1 MKWNIAESTVAE
13 PEQRI
18 ARRHLLLAGSVN
30 CVREIPLPTNA
41 SRNRS
46 CGQMIVN
53 LRNRQPQL
61 RFTALFARALRFGRA
76 EFCSLTAP
84 RCADSTD
91 CNGQD
96 LTWQSRSVF
105 DTLGRGRVAGVGAQR
120 NPGVVRCGTSIVPGL
135 PSLRFVQPRPPRR
148 RGHEIREGISA
159 AHVAE
164 GISQSASAA
173 RAFHQHG
180 LPLNKSMDRDRGCRP
195 RGGNGSRSLREPGWF
210 DRSRVCRSLA

>member
-61 RFTALFARALRFGRA
+61 RFTG
-76 EFCSLTAP
+76 TP
-84 RCADSTD
+84 
-91 CNGQD
+91 NM
-96 LTWQSRSVF
+96 
-105 DTLGRGRVAGVGAQR
+105 GV
-120 NPGVVRCGTSIVPGL
+120 N
-135 PSLRFVQPRPPRR
+135 
-148 RGHEIREGISA
+148 
-159 AHVAE
+159 
-164 GISQSASAA
+164 
-173 RAFHQHG
+173 
-180 LPLNKSMDRDRGCRP
+180 
-195 RGGNGSRSLREPGWF
+195 
-210 DRSRVCRSLA
+210 

>member
-1 MKWNIAESTVAE
+1 MNWNIAESTVAE

-76 EFCSLTAP
+76 EFCSSTAP
-84 RCADSTD
+84 RCAESTD
-91 CNGQD
+91 FNGQD
-96 LTWQSRSVF
+96 LIWQSRSVF
-105 DTLGRGRVAGVGAQR
+105 DTLRRGRINSKNVSRSIHSEQPASLHNCDWLVGTPESSNNEPHACESGNR
-120 NPGVVRCGTSIVPGL
+120 NTSNN
-135 PSLRFVQPRPPRR
+135 QTHDPPR
-148 RGHEIREGISA
+148 ECAVE
-159 AHVAE
+159 E
-164 GISQSASAA
+164 C
-173 RAFHQHG
+173 
-180 LPLNKSMDRDRGCRP
+180 D
-195 RGGNGSRSLREPGWF
+195 
-210 DRSRVCRSLA
+210 